1 MPLGDW
7 LEDSVFE
14 NVWPDDRPEPRPHE
28 EVGVFSPLDDVRL
41 DAAFWP
47 TSERPSEDVLVC
59 NAAAA
64 L

>member
-1 MPLGDW
+1 MLLADW

-14 NVWPDDRPEPRPHE
+14 NVWPDNWPELRTHE

-47 TSERPSEDVLVC
+47 TIECPSEDVFVG